1 MNLLE
6 LIEITNI
13 TYERTSS
20 YRVIASKQNELLD
33 FIKPETDITKI
44 DYKII
49 QSYIDFLYEKQNKP
63 ATINSKLAYLR
74 SILNYAYHNGL
85 IKNKPYIPT
94 IKNKA
99 TKTLYFSDTEVD
111 EMLLYTEEH
120 QLRELQQV
128 ILIGLNLGLRI
139 SEILAIDPEIN
150 IQDNYYRSYN
160 NKTQEEFSI
169 PLNLTMQELF
179 NNSFTKFTMNYQ
191 AIQYQFKQMLS
202 NLNIK
207 DKTIHTLRHTYCS
220 RLVQKDVALPVI
232 KVLANHKNIQTTM
245 RYTHISNKQLEKAV
259 EML

>member
-6 LIEITNI
+6 LIETTNI
-13 TYERTSS
+13 TYERTAS
-20 YRVIASKQNELLD
+20 YKVIASKQNELLD
-33 FIKPETDITKI
+33 FINPELDINKI

-49 QSYIDFLYEKQNKP
+49 QSYIGYLYNKHNKP

-94 IKNKA
+94 IKNHA
-99 TKTLYFSDTEVD
+99 SKTLYFNKE
-111 EMLLYTEEH
+111 EINKMLLYTEEH
-120 QLRELQQV
+120 QLKELQQV
-128 ILIGLNLGLRI
+128 ILIGINLGLRI
-139 SEILAIDPEIN
+139 SEILAINPDVN

-160 NKTQEEFSI
+160 NKTQQEFSI
-169 PLNLTMQELF
+169 PLNKTMQDLF
-179 NNSFTKFTMNYQ
+179 NNSFINFTMNYQ
-191 AIQYQFKQMLS
+191 AMQYQFKQMLN

-220 RLVQKDVALPVI
+220 RLVQEGVALPVI

-245 RYTHISNKQLEKAV
+245 RYTHISNEQLEKAV
-259 EML
+259 GML

>member
-1 MNLLE
+1 
-6 LIEITNI
+6 
-13 TYERTSS
+13 
-20 YRVIASKQNELLD
+20 
-33 FIKPETDITKI
+33 
-44 DYKII
+44 
-49 QSYIDFLYEKQNKP
+49 
-63 ATINSKLAYLR
+63 
-74 SILNYAYHNGL
+74 
-85 IKNKPYIPT
+85 
-94 IKNKA
+94 
-99 TKTLYFSDTEVD
+99 
-111 EMLLYTEEH
+111 MLLYAEEH

-169 PLNLTMQELF
+169 PLNLTMQKLF